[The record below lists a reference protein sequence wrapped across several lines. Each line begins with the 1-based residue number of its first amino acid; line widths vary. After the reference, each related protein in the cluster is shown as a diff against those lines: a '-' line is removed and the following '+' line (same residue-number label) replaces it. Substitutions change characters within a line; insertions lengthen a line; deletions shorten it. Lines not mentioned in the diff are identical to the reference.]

1 MRPRCAE
8 KVDEIGE
15 SYGKVSI
22 GVVRFY
28 NDGVVQAVTFA
39 YLIY

>member
-1 MRPRCAE
+1 VPKSRDSPMRLGENYE
-8 KVDEIGE
+8 KM
-15 SYGKVSI
+15 SI
-22 GVVRFY
+22 GVVELY